1 MPEAS
6 RRAAK
11 SPKRFL
17 LGFAALLILFYAVMA
32 IHPVNDHVVVPFT
45 AAVARVSA
53 KILNVMGERVAVA
66 GTAITSNAF
75 TVNIENG
82 CNGLETALLLA
93 AAVLAFPASWRQR
106 LAGFFLGFALIE
118 GVNLVR
124 VVSLFWI
131 GAHRPRWFG
140 SAHTL
145 VWQSLVVLAGVG
157 IFVLWA
163 SIVTPKRP
171 RAAAR

>member
-1 MPEAS
+1 MRESKEPGK
-6 RRAAK
+6 K
-11 SPKRFL
+11 SPARFL
-17 LGFAALLILFYAVMA
+17 LTFAGLLILFYAVIA
-32 IHPVNDHVVVPFT
+32 LHPVNDHVVVPFT
-45 AAVARVSA
+45 GAVARVSGR
-53 KILNVMGERVAVA
+53 ILNVMGERVAIA
-66 GTAITSNAF
+66 GTAISSNAF

-93 AAVLAFPASWRQR
+93 AAVLAFPASGRQR
-106 LAGFFLGFALIE
+106 VAGFFLGFAAIE
-118 GVNLVR
+118 VVNLVR

-157 IFVLWA
+157 LFVLWA
-163 SIVTPKRP
+163 SIVTQKQSRP
-171 RAAAR
+171 AAR

>member
-1 MPEAS
+1 M
-6 RRAAK
+6 
-11 SPKRFL
+11 L
-17 LGFAALLILFYAVMA
+17 AL
-32 IHPVNDHVVVPFT
+32 HPVNDHVVVPFT

-53 KILNVMGERVAVA
+53 RILNGMGERVTVG

-118 GVNLVR
+118 GVNLIR

-163 SIVTPKRP
+163 SIVTQKRP
-171 RAAAR
+171 RPAAR

>member
-1 MPEAS
+1 
-6 RRAAK
+6 
-11 SPKRFL
+11 
-17 LGFAALLILFYAVMA
+17 
-32 IHPVNDHVVVPFT
+32 
-45 AAVARVSA
+45 
-53 KILNVMGERVAVA
+53 VAVG

-118 GVNLVR
+118 GVNLIR

-163 SIVTPKRP
+163 SIVTQKRP
-171 RAAAR
+171 RPAAR

>member
-1 MPEAS
+1 
-6 RRAAK
+6 
-11 SPKRFL
+11 L
-17 LGFAALLILFYAVMA
+17 AL
-32 IHPVNDHVVVPFT
+32 HPVNDHVVVPFT

-53 KILNVMGERVAVA
+53 RILNGMGERVTVG

-118 GVNLVR
+118 GVNLIR

-163 SIVTPKRP
+163 SIVTQKRP
-171 RAAAR
+171 RPAAR